1 MRFEYPL
8 VLWLL
13 LVIPPGMILFFW
25 QANKKRQSLLAQFI
39 QARLLPGLLSGV
51 SPARRRLR
59 EALLILAVS
68 SLVVALARPQW
79 GFMWEEVQQ
88 RGLDIVA
95 AIDTSK
101 SMLAEDIAPNRLQR
115 AKLAAQD
122 LMQAAKTDRLGL
134 VAFAGVAFLQCP
146 LTIDD
151 SAFRQSLDTLD
162 VNVMPQGGTALAE
175 AINEALQAFKD
186 ENNYKVLVLFS
197 DGEDHDSGAVEAARK
212 AAEKGLRIFTVGIG
226 SPEGEVL
233 RVRDNSGR
241 TDYIKD
247 EQGNAVKS
255 RLNEA
260 LLKDIAAAAKG
271 FYLPLEGSRTI
282 ETLYERGI
290 APLPRSEGKE
300 KFVKHYHERYYW
312 PLGLAI
318 LLLLA
323 EILIPE
329 RPRERVSGPGWRKT
343 HVLGWL
349 VLCLLLPISEARA
362 STGSALRDYRAG
374 NYDSALQEYQRL
386 QKKEPDP
393 RLNYNAGVAAYR
405 DGQLEEAAR
414 QFGQALS
421 AKDNLE
427 LQEKAYFNRGNT
439 HYYLG
444 EAAQEPQK
452 KTQAWEQAIKDFQSS
467 LKLNPKA
474 ADAQF
479 NQEFV
484 KRRLEELK
492 QQQRQQQN
500 QDQQDQNKQQ
510 NQNQE
515 QQQQQ
520 SQGQN
525 QDQKQSQEQQKS
537 EQQQQQQ
544 SGNQNQQQKQ
554 EQQQS
559 GQEQQKKP
567 DEQQQQQASPS
578 PQTDEKEKKESQ
590 PAGEAS
596 EKEPSEDR
604 TSEQAADGKM
614 SKAEARRLMD
624 AQKGD
629 EQMLPMP
636 MDRKNQNERR
646 PRKDW

>member
-1 MRFEYPL
+1 MEAPAMRFEYPL

-13 LVIPPGMILFFW
+13 LVIAPAMVLFFW
-25 QANKKRQSLLAQFI
+25 QANKKRQALLSKFI

-51 SPARRRLR
+51 SPARRRIR
-59 EALLILAVS
+59 EALLIVAIS
-68 SLVVALARPQW
+68 SLVIALARPQW
-79 GFMWEEVQQ
+79 GFTWEEVQQ

-101 SMLAEDIAPNRLQR
+101 SMLAEDISPNRLQR

-151 SAFRQSLDTLD
+151 TAFRQSLDTLD
-162 VNVMPQGGTALAE
+162 VNIMPQGGTALAE
-175 AINEALQAFKD
+175 AINEALQAFGD
-186 ENNYKVLVLFS
+186 ENNYRVLVLFT
-197 DGEDHDSGAVEAARK
+197 DGEDHDSGALEAAQK

-247 EQGNAVKS
+247 DQGNAVKS
-255 RLNEA
+255 RLNEP
-260 LLKDIAAAAKG
+260 LLKEIAAAAKG
-271 FYLPLEGSRTI
+271 FYLPLEGARTI

-300 KFVKHYHERYYW
+300 KLVKRYHERYHW

-318 LLLLA
+318 VLLLA

-329 RPRERVSGPGWRKT
+329 RPRERAGASGWRNAPL
-343 HVLGWL
+343 VALLLG
-349 VLCLLLPISEARA
+349 CLLVPISEVRA
-362 STGSALRDYRAG
+362 SSGSALREYRAG
-374 NYDSALQEYQRL
+374 NYDAALQEYQRL

-421 AKDNLE
+421 AQDLE

-439 HYYLG
+439 HYYMG

-467 LKLNPKA
+467 LKLNPNA
-474 ADAQF
+474 TDAQF
-479 NQEFV
+479 NHEFV

-492 QQQRQQQN
+492 QQQQQQQQDQNNQQN
-500 QDQQDQNKQQ
+500 QDQN
-510 NQNQE
+510 

-537 EQQQQQQ
+537 GEQNQRPQQQP
-544 SGNQNQQQKQ
+544 
-554 EQQQS
+554 

-567 DEQQQQQASPS
+567 DEQQQQQSAQSQP
-578 PQTDEKEKKESQ
+578 DAEEKKESQ
-590 PAGEAS
+590 PTGEAA
-596 EKEPSEDR
+596 EKEPTEEQA
-604 TSEQAADGKM
+604 SEQPADGKM

-646 PRKDW
+646 SRKDW

>member
-1 MRFEYPL
+1 MRFEHPL

-13 LVIPPGMILFFW
+13 VVIPPAMVLFFW
-25 QANKKRQSLLAQFI
+25 QANQRRQALLAKFI
-39 QARLLPGLLSGV
+39 QTRLLPGLLSGV
-51 SPARRRLR
+51 SPARRRFR
-59 EALLILAVS
+59 EGLLVVAISL
-68 SLVVALARPQW
+68 LVVALARPQW
-79 GFMWEEVQQ
+79 GFTWEEVQQ

-101 SMLAEDIAPNRLQR
+101 SMLAEDISPNRLQR
-115 AKLAAQD
+115 AKLAALD

-151 SAFRQSLDTLD
+151 SAFRQSLDALD

-175 AINEALQAFKD
+175 AINEALSAFKE
-186 ENNYKVLVLFS
+186 ENNYRVLVLFS
-197 DGEDHDSGAVEAARK
+197 DGEDHDSGALEAAQK

-233 RVRDNSGR
+233 RVRDSSGR
-241 TDYIKD
+241 TDYVKD
-247 EQGNAVKS
+247 DQGNAVKS

-260 LLKDIAAAAKG
+260 LLKDIAAATKG

-300 KFVKHYHERYYW
+300 KLVKHYHERYHW

-323 EILIPE
+323 EILTPE
-329 RPRERVSGPGWRKT
+329 RPRERMPSGLRKS
-343 HVLGWL
+343 HVALWFL
-349 VLCLLLPISEARA
+349 CCLLLPVTSGLA
-362 STGSALRDYRAG
+362 SPGSALREYRSG

-386 QKKEPDP
+386 QKKKPDP

-405 DGQLEEAAR
+405 DGQLEEATR

-421 AKDNLE
+421 AQDLE
-427 LQEKAYFNRGNT
+427 LQEKAYFNRGNAN
-439 HYYLG
+439 YYLG

-452 KTQAWEQAIKDFQSS
+452 RTQAWEQAIKDYQSS

-474 ADAQF
+474 SDAEF
-479 NQEFV
+479 NHEFV

-492 QQQRQQQN
+492 QQQQQKK
-500 QDQQDQNKQQ
+500 DQQDQNNQQDQQQSQKQ
-510 NQNQE
+510 NQGQK
-515 QQQQQ
+515 QPQDQQQQ
-520 SQGQN
+520 SQ
-525 QDQKQSQEQQKS
+525 DQKSQEQN
-537 EQQQQQQ
+537 QQ
-544 SGNQNQQQKQ
+544 GQQQKAQ
-554 EQQQS
+554 EQQDQPGEESKQTPSQS
-559 GQEQQKKP
+559 PEP
-567 DEQQQQQASPS
+567 DEKQ
-578 PQTDEKEKKESQ
+578 KEQPQ
-590 PAGEAS
+590 PAEGSSKEEPVS
-596 EKEPSEDR
+596 EG
-604 TSEQAADGKM
+604 TSETPADGKM

-629 EQMLPMP
+629 EQILPMP
-636 MDRKNQNERR
+636 IDKKLQNERR

>member
-59 EALLILAVS
+59 EALIILAVS

-79 GFMWEEVQQ
+79 GFAWEEVQQ

-134 VAFAGVAFLQCP
+134 VAFAGVAYLQCP

-197 DGEDHDSGAVEAARK
+197 DGEDHDSGAVEAAQK

-233 RVRDNSGR
+233 RVRDSNGR

-260 LLKDIAAAAKG
+260 LLKDIAAATKG
-271 FYLPLEGSRTI
+271 LYLPLEGSRTI

-343 HVLGWL
+343 HVIGWL
-349 VLCLLLPISEARA
+349 VLGLLLPISEARA
-362 STGSALRDYRAG
+362 STGSALRDYRSG

-386 QKKEPDP
+386 QKKAPDP

-421 AKDNLE
+421 AKDDLE

-452 KTQAWEQAIKDFQSS
+452 KTQAWEQALKDFQSS

-492 QQQRQQQN
+492 KQQQQQQN
-500 QDQQDQNKQQ
+500 QQDQNKQQ
-510 NQNQE
+510 NQNKDQ

-525 QDQKQSQEQQKS
+525 QDQNKSQEQQKS

-544 SGNQNQQQKQ
+544 SGNQNQQQQ
-554 EQQQS
+554 QQQQQQS
-559 GQEQQKKP
+559 GQEQQNKP
-567 DEQQQQQASPS
+567 DEQQQASPQ
-578 PQTDEKEKKESQ
+578 PDEKEKKESQ
-590 PAGEAS
+590 PAGEAA
-596 EKEPSEDR
+596 EKKPSEDQA
-604 TSEQAADGKM
+604 SEQPVDGKM

-636 MDRKNQNERR
+636 MDRKDQNERR

>member
-212 AAEKGLRIFTVGIG
+212 AAEKGLKIFTVGIG

-362 STGSALRDYRAG
+362 STGSALRDYRSG

-427 LQEKAYFNRGNT
+427 LQEKTYFNRGNT

-544 SGNQNQQQKQ
+544 SGNQNQQQQ
-554 EQQQS
+554 QQQQQS

-590 PAGEAS
+590 PVGEAS